1 MNTKTLATW
10 PPLRKL
16 AKVLLVAVLLVTAAP
31 LGLASSASANGAG
44 HTLPVNDTMYVLSCD
59 DNAAGSTGLYSVDSS
74 TGFLTLIRN
83 FPNIDI
89 GITSGRLS
97 CWQPGFYNP
106 DDGYFY
112 VSNFQQ
118 DTKVYKIKADTGDL
132 ELVVDFGGDGNIGFN
147 SVGSLALSPAGTVY
161 ASDGGDLYILDFSQD
176 PPTRTLVAEFE
187 DPNGNPIDAD
197 GAFAFAP
204 DGKLYGTGVYE
215 DEEEE
220 EVLGWFEF
228 NPQTALATLIVT
240 NEEVLDKESA
250 SFDSSGAAWYIER
263 IDGRMGVALGSL
275 RTYPTFSPGESSEFT
290 FRLNDANGDTVHSQ
304 SLIVIPG
311 DDDNPDEEVIE
322 YDLVLDAVVGD
333 QSSGAT
339 ATYSA
344 EGLKTGSDWELVLR
358 STPQVIAS
366 GVVSD
371 TGIIGG
377 EAIIPDG
384 LEAGWHSIT
393 LTGTDINDQAVE
405 SVVWFKVDAA
415 GFITEISVAQP
426 ILASTGAD
434 IQFLI
439 ASGLLALIAGAGLLT
454 FGRRKRSA

>member
-1 MNTKTLATW
+1 VGKV
-10 PPLRKL
+10 
-16 AKVLLVAVLLVTAAP
+16 AKVLLVAVLMVTASP
-31 LGLASSASANGAG
+31 LGLASSASANGVA
-44 HTLPVNDTMYVLSCD
+44 HTLPANDRMYLLSCD
-59 DNAAGSTGLYSVDSS
+59 DTSAVGSTGLYSVDSS
-74 TGFLTLIRN
+74 TGFLTLIRSL
-83 FPNIDI
+83 PNTDI
-89 GITSGRLS
+89 GIQPGFMS
-97 CWQPGFYNP
+97 CWQPGLYNP

-118 DTKVYKIKADTGDL
+118 DTKVYKIKADTGDT
-132 ELVVDFGGDGNIGFN
+132 ELVVDFGGDGNVGFN
-147 SVGSLALSPAGTVY
+147 SVGSLALSPTGTVY
-161 ASDGGDLYILDFSQD
+161 ASDGDELYVLDFSQD
-176 PPTRTLVAEFE
+176 PPTRTFVAEFQDLNANSVE
-187 DPNGNPIDAD
+187 AD

-215 DEEEE
+215 NEDED
-220 EVLGWFEF
+220 EVLGRFEF

-275 RTYPTFSPGESSEFT
+275 RTYPTFSPGVSSEFT
-290 FRLNDANGDTVHSQ
+290 FRLNDANGDMVHSQ

-311 DDDNPDEEVIE
+311 DDDNPDEDVVE

-339 ATYSA
+339 TTYSA
-344 EGLKTGSDWELVLR
+344 QGLKSGSDWELVLR
-358 STPQVIAS
+358 STPQTIAS
-366 GVVSD
+366 GVVTD

-384 LEAGWHSIT
+384 LEPGWHSIT
-393 LTGTDINDQAVE
+393 LTGTDIKDQAVE
-405 SVVWFKVDAA
+405 SVVWFKIDAA
-415 GFITEISVAQP
+415 GIITEISVAQP
-426 ILASTGAD
+426 KLASTGAD
-434 IQFLI
+434 IQPLI
-439 ASGLLALIAGAGLLT
+439 ASGLLAVIAGAGLLT